1 MRKNFNSRCRIYLKL
16 PAAVGVW
23 CLSGDLIMVLA
34 GEEYTAGT
42 GALKILAISLIF
54 AVFSYLYAYGCL
66 IPYGMDQYFFKASIA
81 SAVLNILGNLILI
94 PLFGI
99 DAAAMT
105 TLLAEV
111 VMYWMTSRY
120 AGKNRLVKH
129 RGSLFMTAISL
140 IECIII
146 YVQSQFIKQCSFH
159 SVIRIML
166 LFIGSVISY
175 FVLLAVGCVMRRNRA

>member
-1 MRKNFNSRCRIYLKL
+1 M
-16 PAAVGVW
+16 
-23 CLSGDLIMVLA
+23 
-34 GEEYTAGT
+34 
-42 GALKILAISLIF
+42 
-54 AVFSYLYAYGCL
+54 
-66 IPYGMDQYFFKASIA
+66 
-81 SAVLNILGNLILI
+81 
-94 PLFGI
+94 FGI

-129 RGSLFMTAISL
+129 RGRLFMTAISL

-175 FVLLAVGCVMRRNRA
+175 FGCWLCHAQEPGVSMLWCLRMRL